1 MQVNHIG
8 ALKEAFDRHGLD
20 FNAVREEFVA
30 VGPHQALRH
39 TCTLNY
45 GQHVVQSAEHAQKK
59 MAKQDAAE
67 RLLVAIKQGEQPTL
81 PPQAMQVEAMVGDAV
96 LRLVLLQHFITM
108 TPNITPGDLHS
119 SVTQHSTNEFL
130 AQRLNLVVQAGL
142 ADNAPDPSG
151 NVKQDSMAME
161 ALFASLVP
169 RNQGNLPAI
178 SANILAL
185 VGVLPRKAMQVEAM
199 VGDAVLR
206 LVLLQHF
213 ITMTPNITAGDLQS
227 SVEQHSTN
235 KFLAQRLNLVVQAGL
250 ADNAPD
256 PSGNVKQDSKA
267 MQALFAS
274 LVPRNQGNLPAISA
288 NILALVGV

>member
-1 MQVNHIG
+1 MASKSAAQELFAHLRLPVYLIGFRIPSALMQVNHIG
-8 ALKEAFDRHGLD
+8 ALREAFQLRGLD
-20 FNAVREEFVA
+20 FNAVHEEVVA
-30 VGPHQALRH
+30 VGPHHAPRY

-67 RLLVAIKQGEQPTL
+67 RLLVAIQQGEQPTL
-81 PPQAMQVEAMVGDAV
+81 PPQPALAPTTIVMSAVRPCGRRVEAMVGDAV
-96 LRLVLLQHFITM
+96 LKLVLLQHFITM

-142 ADNAPDPSG
+142 ADNVPDPSG

-185 VGVLPRKAMQVEAM
+185 VGV
-199 VGDAVLR
+199 
-206 LVLLQHF
+206 
-213 ITMTPNITAGDLQS
+213 
-227 SVEQHSTN
+227 
-235 KFLAQRLNLVVQAGL
+235 
-250 ADNAPD
+250 
-256 PSGNVKQDSKA
+256 
-267 MQALFAS
+267 
-274 LVPRNQGNLPAISA
+274 
-288 NILALVGV
+288 